1 MHDPVDDTN
10 VMSASTPSH
19 PKPSLAI
26 PADAVCFVV
35 AMLREY
41 ENTELLDDPADSGVE
56 QESPLDAED
65 VDVYTQHE
73 NDCRNDPVRHELESF
88 INDLPEDQQIELVAL
103 MWLGRDSGSA
113 EDWPSVLEDA
123 AHAHNERTA
132 PYLLGSPLASDFI
145 EDGLATLGLYG
156 ENIDAAKPDPSWSEP

>member
-1 MHDPVDDTN
+1 
-10 VMSASTPSH
+10 MSASTSSSPE
-19 PKPSLAI
+19 PSLSI

-41 ENTELLDDPADSGVE
+41 ENAELLGDAADNGVE
-56 QESPLDAED
+56 QGSPLDAED
-65 VDVYTQHE
+65 VDVYTRHE
-73 NDCRNDPVRHELESF
+73 NDCRNEPVRHELESF

-103 MWLGRDSGSA
+103 MWLGRDNGSA

-145 EDGLATLGLYG
+145 EEGLAALGFCG
-156 ENIDAAKPDPSWSEP
+156 ENIAAAAKPDISRSEP

>member
-1 MHDPVDDTN
+1 MHDPGNGTN
-10 VMSASTPSH
+10 VMMASTSSS

-41 ENTELLDDPADSGVE
+41 ENPELLGDPADSDVE

-73 NDCRNDPVRHELESF
+73 NDCHGEPIRQQLESF
-88 INDLPEDQQIELVAL
+88 INDLPEDQQVELVAL
-103 MWLGRDSGSA
+103 MWLGRDNGST
-113 EDWPSVLEDA
+113 EDWSSVLDDA

-132 PYLLGSPLASDFI
+132 LYLLGSPLASDFI
-145 EDGLATLGLYG
+145 EDGVATLGFYG
-156 ENIDAAKPDPSWSEP
+156 ENVGTAPFADNQRT